1 MTLTAQ
7 AYCAKCASL
16 AESLERNAE
25 LLAEEAPLEL
35 IDNLRSAERVVR
47 KLATEANALDKE
59 VFGFI
64 RETFPLSAIIAE
76 GVLKD
81 ALELN
86 SEMNA
91 EIEQLEMCNAL

>member
-1 MTLTAQ
+1 M
-7 AYCAKCASL
+7 C
-16 AESLERNAE
+16 R
-25 LLAEEAPLEL
+25 
-35 IDNLRSAERVVR
+35 
-47 KLATEANALDKE
+47 LATEANALVKE
-59 VFGFI
+59 VFAFI

-91 EIEQLEMCNAL
+91 EIEQLELCNAL